1 MSAKRA
7 RVAVAPKAPGP
18 VPLVEIRDDSP
29 ESPAPTQ
36 IDPPSQA
43 ATAIEPPSSQAPSAA
58 PTVIELESPDGDAEQ
73 DKDDKDKD
81 LPESVTLIRTGR
93 I

>member
-1 MSAKRA
+1 MSAKKSR
-7 RVAVAPKAPGP
+7 VAPKAPGP
-18 VPLVEIRDDSP
+18 VPLKEIRDDSP

-58 PTVIELESPDGDAEQ
+58 PTVIEVESSDGDGEQ

-81 LPESVTLIRTGR
+81 LPDSVTLIRTGR